1 VYEEGEIVICD
12 LTVFEFIINF
22 EVHTKYVIKDYFT
35 GEIYE
40 QGTMVDI
47 PSYST
52 YDDEEIM
59 EVQVHNDVVEILI
72 EPKKGKGD
80 IF

>member
-1 VYEEGEIVICD
+1 MKD

-22 EVHTKYVIKDYFT
+22 EVYTEYIIKDYFT

-40 QGTMVDI
+40 QGIMMDI
-47 PSYST
+47 PSYSE

-59 EVQVHNDVVEILI
+59 EVQVHDDVVEMLI
-72 EPKKGKGD
+72 EPKRLEV
-80 IF
+80 

>member
-1 VYEEGEIVICD
+1 VYEEGEIVMYD

-22 EVHTKYVIKDYFT
+22 EEHTKYAIKDYFT

-40 QGTMVDI
+40 QGTMMDI

-52 YDDEEIM
+52 YDDEVIT
-59 EVQVHNDVVEILI
+59 EVQVHNDVVEMLI

>member
-1 VYEEGEIVICD
+1 VYEEGEIVMYD

-22 EVHTKYVIKDYFT
+22 DVHTKYAIKDYFT

-40 QGTMVDI
+40 QGTMADI

-52 YDDEEIM
+52 YDDEVIK
-59 EVQVHNDVVEILI
+59 EVQVHNDVVEMLI

>member
-1 VYEEGEIVICD
+1 MYEEGEVIMKD

-40 QGTMVDI
+40 QGLMMDI

-52 YDDEEIM
+52 YDDEVIM
-59 EVQVHNDVVEILI
+59 EVQVHNNVVEMLI
-72 EPKKGKGD
+72 EPKKGEDD